1 MRFPNRIRSLLLSA
15 LLLLVV
21 PASASAQAA
30 YSSSGSQS
38 SGGAGAGAAQYEDEY
53 GDGNGGGASAN
64 DPYYDDSYDE
74 DADNGGQEPSG
85 SLPDP
90 PKAPAK
96 PSKPKEPKK
105 PATPAPAEPTPPKTP
120 TVSTPGTVAQMMS
133 NGKAT
138 VPRGAPKS
146 VRQMIVAANR
156 LIGKP
161 YLWGGGH
168 AKLEDKGYDCSGS
181 VSYALIAGGQL
192 TSPLVSGALAKWGA
206 AGAGAWVTVYA
217 NKNHVY
223 MEIAGLRFDTS
234 QIADPGGAKGPRW
247 RPAIGGRKGFKVR
260 HAVGL

>member
-1 MRFPNRIRSLLLSA
+1 MRCANRIPLLLLVA
-15 LLLLVV
+15 LLLLVT
-21 PASASAQAA
+21 PAAASAQAS
-30 YSSSGSQS
+30 YSSSGGQS
-38 SGGAGAGAAQYEDEY
+38 SGSASGGAGAAQYYD
-53 GDGNGGGASAN
+53 DTDDGGASAD
-64 DPYYDDSYDE
+64 DPYYDHSYDE
-74 DADNGGQEPSG
+74 NTDNGGQEPSG

-96 PSKPKEPKK
+96 PKAP
-105 PATPAPAEPTPPKTP
+105 PAPAPAPPTPPAPTTP
-120 TVSTPGTVAQMMS
+120 AVTSPGTVAQMMS

-138 VPRGAPKS
+138 VPRNAPKA

-206 AGAGAWVTVYA
+206 VGAGAWVTVYA
-217 NKNHVY
+217 NKDHAY

-234 QIADPGGAKGPRW
+234 PVADPSGAKGPRW

-260 HAVGL
+260 HSVGL